1 MFEYLFKEF
10 KMDPHQIE
18 LSREVLIGNE
28 AYQELPSI
36 LDKLNLK
43 GPALLLCDETTF
55 EVAGRGVKD
64 ILEKDGYSVEKM
76 ICKDV
81 TQEELD
87 RIKGNAGRFRFV
99 LGVGGGRIIDTAKY
113 IGTEEAVPYLSVPTA
128 PSHDGIASS
137 RATINKEDR
146 RYSYKADAPTA
157 IVADVGVIKNAPS
170 ELISAGCG
178 DLISNITAVEDW
190 KLGQRDNGE
199 YYSDYAAALSVLSA
213 EMVMSSADLIKN
225 REERGIR
232 NLLKALIS
240 AGIAMSIAGSSR
252 PCSGADHQFSHALD
266 YIAEEPDNHGIQ
278 CAMGA
283 LLSAELRDME
293 YGKMKEKMMELGIP
307 TTVEEASFT
316 REEAFKAWEEA
327 PDIRDRYT
335 VLDVK
340 TEETESLFKRA
351 GFI

>member
-1 MFEYLFKEF
+1 
-10 KMDPHQIE
+10 MDPHQIE
-18 LSREVLIGNE
+18 LSREIIIGNE

-36 LDKLNLK
+36 LDKLTLK

-55 EVAGRGVKD
+55 DVAGRQVKD
-64 ILEKDGYSVEKM
+64 ILERDGYAVEKM
-76 ICKDV
+76 ICRDV

-87 RIKGNAGRFRFV
+87 RIKDKAGHFRFV
-99 LGVGGGRIIDTAKY
+99 LGVGGGRIIDTSKY
-113 IGTEEAVPYLSVPTA
+113 IGTEEEVPYISVPTA

-146 RYSYKADAPTA
+146 RYSYEADAPTA
-157 IVADVGVIKNAPS
+157 IVADLGVISNAPY
-170 ELISAGCG
+170 ELIAAGCG

-190 KLGQRDNGE
+190 KLGQRDNNE
-199 YYSDYAAALSVLSA
+199 YYSDYSAALSVLAA
-213 EMVMSSADLIKN
+213 EMVISSADMIKN

-232 NLLKALIS
+232 NLVKALIS

-266 YIAEEPDNHGIQ
+266 YLADNPDNHGIQ

-283 LLSAELRDME
+283 LISAEMRGMDYSKIKETME
-293 YGKMKEKMMELGIP
+293 KLGIP
-307 TTVEEASFT
+307 TEVSEASFT
-316 REEAFKAWEEA
+316 EEEALRAWEEA
-327 PDIRDRYT
+327 GDIRDRYT

-340 TEETESLFKRA
+340 EANTESLFKRA
-351 GFI
+351 GLI

>member
-1 MFEYLFKEF
+1 
-10 KMDPHQIE
+10 MDPHQIE

-28 AYQELPSI
+28 AYQELPNI
-36 LDKLNLK
+36 LNKLNLK
-43 GPALLLCDETTF
+43 GPALLLCDDTTF
-55 EVAGRGVKD
+55 DVAGRAVKD
-64 ILEKDGYSVEKM
+64 ILERDGYSVEK
-76 ICKDV
+76 ILCRDV

-87 RIKGNAGRFRFV
+87 RIKNNAGRFRFV

-113 IGTEEAVPYLSVPTA
+113 IGTEESVPYLSVPTA

-146 RYSYKADAPTA
+146 RYSYKADAPVA
-157 IVADVGVIKNAPS
+157 IVADVGVIRNAPS
-170 ELISAGCG
+170 KLISAGCG

-190 KLGQRDNGE
+190 KLGERDNNE

-213 EMVMSSADLIKN
+213 EMVMSSSEMIKN

-252 PCSGADHQFSHALD
+252 PCSGADHQFSHVLD
-266 YIAEEPDNHGIQ
+266 YKAEDPENHGIQ
-278 CAMGA
+278 CAIGA
-283 LLSAELRDME
+283 LLSAEMRGMD
-293 YGKMKEKMMELGIP
+293 YGKMKSKMKELGIP
-307 TTVEEASFT
+307 TSLSETSITVD
-316 REEAFKAWEEA
+316 EAFEAWEEA
-327 PDIRDRYT
+327 GDIRDRYT

-340 TEETESLFKRA
+340 SCDTERLFKRA
-351 GFI
+351 GLI

>member
-1 MFEYLFKEF
+1 
-10 KMDPHQIE
+10 MDPHQIE
-18 LSREVLIGNE
+18 LSREVIIGNE
-28 AYQELPSI
+28 AYREFPKI
-36 LDKLNLK
+36 LDKLGLK

-55 EVAGRGVKD
+55 EVAGEEVKD
-64 ILEKDGYSVEKM
+64 ILEREGYAVEKM

-87 RIKGNAGRFRFV
+87 RVLREAEHFRFV

-113 IGTEEAVPYLSVPTA
+113 VGTEESVPYISVPTA

-146 RYSYKADAPTA
+146 RYSYEADAPMA
-157 IVADVGVIKNAPS
+157 IVADIGVISNAPY
-170 ELISAGCG
+170 ELIAAGCG
-178 DLISNITAVEDW
+178 DLLSNITAVEDW
-190 KLGQRDNGE
+190 KLGQSDNNE
-199 YYSDYAAALSVLSA
+199 YYSDYAAALSVLAA
-213 EMVMSSADLIKN
+213 EMVISSADMIKE

-232 NLLKALIS
+232 NLVKALIS

-283 LLSAELRDME
+283 LVSAEMRGMDYSKIKEAMVKLR
-293 YGKMKEKMMELGIP
+293 IP
-307 TTVEEASFT
+307 TEVSDTSFSEEEAI
-316 REEAFKAWEEA
+316 RAWNEAG
-327 PDIRDRYT
+327 DIRERYT

-340 TEETESLFKRA
+340 EEDTESLFKRA
-351 GFI
+351 GII